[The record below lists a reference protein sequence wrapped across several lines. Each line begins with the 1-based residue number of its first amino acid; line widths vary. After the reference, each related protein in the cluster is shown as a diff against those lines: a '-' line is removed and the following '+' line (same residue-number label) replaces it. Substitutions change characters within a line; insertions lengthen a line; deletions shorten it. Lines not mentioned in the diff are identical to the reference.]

1 MREETMTEPAVP
13 APHPRL
19 SRRRATLAAT
29 ALVLLGAGGYGL
41 HWWTVGRF
49 MIDTDNAYV
58 RADIVT
64 VAPLVSGRVVDVM
77 AADNQRVAAGQILAR
92 IDGRDYRSRKDDA
105 EAAVAAAQAEIAVQ
119 NARIENLGAQQ
130 RQQGS
135 IIARSAAAVTAS
147 AADFRKA
154 DLELRRQSLL
164 ARQDIASART
174 LETAQAEAGR
184 LRADVSGARAAL
196 SAEQQRLPV
205 LASETQ
211 AAHADLAKAE
221 AALRRA
227 RAALTLATLQLDRTT
242 IRAAAAGT
250 IGQRSLR
257 VGQYVE
263 PGTPLLALVP
273 DAVFIVANYKET
285 QVDRVRPG
293 QPVRIVVDA
302 LGSARF
308 HGRVDSLA
316 PASGAQFALL
326 PPDNA
331 TGNFTKIVQRIPV
344 RIRIDAGQPRLGEL
358 RPGMS
363 VETEID
369 ARERGR

>member
-1 MREETMTEPAVP
+1 MRDELMTEPVVP
-13 APHPRL
+13 VLRRL
-19 SRRRATLAAT
+19 SRRHVTFAAAG
-29 ALVLLGAGGYGL
+29 ALLLGAGGFAL
-41 HWWTVGRF
+41 HWWAVGRF
-49 MIDTDNAYV
+49 MVDTDNAYV
-58 RADIVT
+58 RADVLT
-64 VAPLVSGRVVDVM
+64 VAPLVSGRLVEVM
-77 AADNQRVAAGQILAR
+77 AADNQRVAAGRVLAR
-92 IDGRDYRSRKDDA
+92 IDDRDYRSRKDDA
-105 EAAVAAAQAEIAVQ
+105 EAAVTAAQAEIAAQ
-119 NARIENLGAQQ
+119 HARIANLQAQT
-130 RQQGS
+130 RQQDS
-135 IIARSAAAVTAS
+135 VIARSAAGLMAT
-147 AADFRKA
+147 AADAHKA
-154 DLELRRQSLL
+154 DLEYRRQRLL
-164 ARQDIASART
+164 ARQDIASAQI
-174 LETAQAEAGR
+174 LEAAQADAGR
-184 LRADVSGARAAL
+184 SRANLSAARAAL
-196 SAEQQRLPV
+196 SAERQRVPI
-205 LASETQ
+205 LATEAE
-211 AAHADLAKAE
+211 AAQADLAKAE

-227 RAALTLATLQLDRTT
+227 RAALALAALQLDRTA
-242 IRAAAAGT
+242 IRAAIAGT
-250 IGQRSLR
+250 VGQRTLR
-257 VGQYVE
+257 PGQYVE
-263 PGTPLLALVP
+263 PGMPLLALVP